1 MEALELYK
9 EEKEKFHQYDLECK
23 RTGKMVLFLLL
34 SSCSIGSDKQNI
46 LA

>member
-9 EEKEKFHQYDLECK
+9 EDKEKFHQYDLECK
-23 RTGKMVLFLLL
+23 RTGKKVLFLLL
-34 SSCSIGSDKQNI
+34 SSYSIGSDKQNI